1 MEEKLHFRSVSEIDG
16 NSTYSRSCCTSL
28 YNATSQLRVILD
40 QMTTH
45 ISPAQL
51 HKNWCLQLLSQS
63 NVNAAAA
70 LFLGRIIQ
78 EGHLHCLI
86 GIGSYW
92 IYWMCLINLLAML
105 NIFILLKI
113 YVVISLTRSEG
124 HQEICCHTEASST
137 VQSPSGGR

>member
-1 MEEKLHFRSVSEIDG
+1 MGIQPTVDHVAPLF
-16 NSTYSRSCCTSL
+16 
-28 YNATSQLRVILD
+28 
-40 QMTTH
+40 TTH

-63 NVNAAAA
+63 NVYAAAA